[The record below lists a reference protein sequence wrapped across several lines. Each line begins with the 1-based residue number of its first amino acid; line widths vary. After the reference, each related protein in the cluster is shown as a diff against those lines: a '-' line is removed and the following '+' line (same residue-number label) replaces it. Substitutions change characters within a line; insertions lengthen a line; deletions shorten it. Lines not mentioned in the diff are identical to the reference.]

1 MRYFESKNSYRQLD
15 MNLSGT
21 LSILISKNIE
31 QRFRN
36 FSLNPTLKME
46 MILSDLRIEGET
58 PNEKEKS

>member
-1 MRYFESKNSYRQLD
+1 

-21 LSILISKNIE
+21 LSIIISKNIE
-31 QRFRN
+31 QRFGN